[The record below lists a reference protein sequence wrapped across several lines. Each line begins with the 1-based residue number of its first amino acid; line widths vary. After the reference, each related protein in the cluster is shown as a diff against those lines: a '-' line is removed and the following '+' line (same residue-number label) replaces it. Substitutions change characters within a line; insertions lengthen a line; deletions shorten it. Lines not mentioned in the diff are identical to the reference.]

1 MPNAEPPLRASS
13 DAALLRILGAPH
25 ATAHRAIER
34 LGSLRSLLAV
44 PRESFRQRTGL
55 SDELYLRLHAA
66 RELARRDLSS
76 TLRRGQRIQAPTDC
90 YEYVLALCRDL
101 PYESVLALW
110 LTGRNHIL
118 ASEELFHGT
127 RNAAPVYPREVLR
140 RAMELNACRLILV
153 HNHVDGD
160 PSPTDDDFRITEQLV
175 RILALAEIQVLD
187 HLIVGDGLVLSL
199 RQTRPHAF
207 RPELPCACL

>member
-1 MPNAEPPLRASS
+1 MPTADQPLRTTS
-13 DAALLRILGAPH
+13 DAGLLRILGASD
-25 ATAHRAIER
+25 ATAQRAMER

-44 PRESFRQRTGL
+44 PRRSFTERTGCT
-55 SDELYLRLHAA
+55 DELYLRLHAA
-66 RELARRDLSS
+66 RELARRDLAC
-76 TLRRGQRIQAPTDC
+76 TLRRGQRIQDPTEC
-90 YEYVLALCRDL
+90 YEYVLALCRDR
-101 PYESVLALW
+101 PYEAVIALW
-110 LTGRNHIL
+110 LNGRNHVL
-118 ASEELFHGT
+118 ACEELFHGT

-175 RILALAEIQVLD
+175 RILVLAEIQVLD

-199 RQTRPHAF
+199 RQTRPQAF